1 MAREILSIDYPR
13 PEKLRMGRLRHS

>member
-13 PEKLRMGRLRHS
+13 PEKLRMSRLRHS